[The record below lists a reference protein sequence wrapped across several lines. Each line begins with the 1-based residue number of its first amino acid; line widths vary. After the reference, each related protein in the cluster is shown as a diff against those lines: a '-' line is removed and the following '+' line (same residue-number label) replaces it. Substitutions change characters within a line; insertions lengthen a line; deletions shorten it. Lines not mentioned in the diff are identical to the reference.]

1 MHRNARL
8 ALVVAGR
15 RVVQPFYARTLRV
28 SLPFRAEPNPPTPP
42 LDVASPPE
50 SHFPKQPK
58 KRSKTPPPSPKP
70 TGQKPSAVT
79 RKKSKS
85 TQIITRGSKRV
96 RKTKG
101 VSAAHEPLGGT
112 GFIPDNWGKDGAS
125 AYCTSECNL
134 FHCIELAPPSP
145 TKRRTASKLRPR
157 KEIVPATSNPSSSRA
172 LPPHRIP
179 YVRCTQGY
187 ISDQAEKCDNVLRG
201 ASRVQSKWRSQKL

>member
-1 MHRNARL
+1 MHSLHRHARL

-28 SLPFRAEPNPPTPP
+28 SLPCRAEPDPPT
-42 LDVASPPE
+42 LATTDVTSPEP
-50 SHFPKQPK
+50 PKQPK
-58 KRSKTPPPSPKP
+58 KKSKTPPPSPKP
-70 TGQKPSAVT
+70 NGKKPSPVT

-85 TQIITRGSKRV
+85 LITRGSKRV

-101 VSAAHEPLGGT
+101 VPAAHELGGT
-112 GFIPDNWGKDGAS
+112 GFITDDWGKDGAS
-125 AYCTSECNL
+125 AHSTSECNL
-134 FHCIELAPPSP
+134 VRCIELAPPSP

-157 KEIVPATSNPSSSRA
+157 KEIVPGASKPSSSSRA

-187 ISDQAEKCDNVLRG
+187 ISDQAEKCNNVLRG
-201 ASRVQSKWRSQKL
+201 ASRVQSK